1 MEAWEGFKSSD
12 GDIGYFSDIDCSP
25 DERQRRN
32 CIETL
37 ASIKETF
44 EILKNLQR
52 KLVRLDQIC
61 QNLAQ
66 AVSTVVLL
74 FIFFRKES
82 Y

>member
-12 GDIGYFSDIDCSP
+12 GDIGYFADIDCSP

-32 CIETL
+32 CTETL

-66 AVSTVVLL
+66 AVSTVVLWST
-74 FIFFRKES
+74 FFRKEA